1 MAMNEEKKPLVQVTI
16 SFSFS
21 FFSDDL
27 RLYAMNN
34 GIWNFLSWFSYHS
47 RQMCLALNASPD
59 IVDPSHKF
67 LSILTIMLLS

>member
-1 MAMNEEKKPLVQVTI
+1 MAMNEEKIPLMQVTI

-34 GIWNFLSWFSYHS
+34 GIWNFF
-47 RQMCLALNASPD
+47 
-59 IVDPSHKF
+59 
-67 LSILTIMLLS
+67 ILI

>member
-34 GIWNFLSWFSYHS
+34 GI
-47 RQMCLALNASPD
+47 
-59 IVDPSHKF
+59 
-67 LSILTIMLLS
+67 